1 MKSNPSWSENNMT
14 NNPSNVSMLTTW
26 PWDCHCGF
34 VGEHCS
40 SKTTRYRCI
49 LWSAVCKK
57 KKKKKTETNTS
68 QPCRC
73 AQTHSHTHT
82 SPLLYFT
89 HLKYSVSSCTS
100 MHIYTPTNVHVCVYE
115 WVSIPLLFFVLVA
128 VYYRSQLCNC
138 VGGGSLFS
146 PHLSLS
152 LSFAFISS
160 SLALFFSYSFSW
172 SFAPKQGSEFT
183 FNWQRPLTDCK
194 STSSCF
200 NSQFLLFVVCLTNSI
215 SSG

>member
-1 MKSNPSWSENNMT
+1 MRLSLWVCGRALQLENNAL
-14 NNPSNVSMLTTW
+14 SM
-26 PWDCHCGF
+26 H
-34 VGEHCS
+34 S
-40 SKTTRYRCI
+40 MKRC
-49 LWSAVCKK
+49 LQK
-57 KKKKKTETNTS
+57 KKKKKTETNTT

-138 VGGGSLFS
+138 VGGGVAYFLHTS
-146 PHLSLS
+146 LSLS
-152 LSFAFISS
+152 LLLLFLPLSLCFSHTASLEVLPQNKVQS
-160 SLALFFSYSFSW
+160 SL
-172 SFAPKQGSEFT
+172 
-183 FNWQRPLTDCK
+183 LTD
-194 STSSCF
+194 
-200 NSQFLLFVVCLTNSI
+200 NVR
-215 SSG
+215 

>member
-1 MKSNPSWSENNMT
+1 MRLSLWVCGRALQLENNAL
-14 NNPSNVSMLTTW
+14 SM
-26 PWDCHCGF
+26 H
-34 VGEHCS
+34 S
-40 SKTTRYRCI
+40 MKRC
-49 LWSAVCKK
+49 LQK

-152 LSFAFISS
+152 LSLLLLFLPLSLCFSHTASLEVLPQNKVQS
-160 SLALFFSYSFSW
+160 SL
-172 SFAPKQGSEFT
+172 
-183 FNWQRPLTDCK
+183 LTD
-194 STSSCF
+194 
-200 NSQFLLFVVCLTNSI
+200 NVR
-215 SSG
+215 

>member
-1 MKSNPSWSENNMT
+1 M
-14 NNPSNVSMLTTW
+14 
-26 PWDCHCGF
+26 
-34 VGEHCS
+34 
-40 SKTTRYRCI
+40 YRCWQLGHEI
-49 LWSAVCKK
+49 VIVGLWASIAARKQRAIDAFYEALFAK

-200 NSQFLLFVVCLTNSI
+200 NSQFLLFVVCLTNWI

>member
-1 MKSNPSWSENNMT
+1 M
-14 NNPSNVSMLTTW
+14 
-26 PWDCHCGF
+26 
-34 VGEHCS
+34 
-40 SKTTRYRCI
+40 YRCWQLGHEI
-49 LWSAVCKK
+49 VIVGLWASIAARKQRAIDAFYEALFA
-57 KKKKKTETNTS
+57 KKKKTETNTS

-200 NSQFLLFVVCLTNSI
+200 NSQFLLFVVCLTNWI